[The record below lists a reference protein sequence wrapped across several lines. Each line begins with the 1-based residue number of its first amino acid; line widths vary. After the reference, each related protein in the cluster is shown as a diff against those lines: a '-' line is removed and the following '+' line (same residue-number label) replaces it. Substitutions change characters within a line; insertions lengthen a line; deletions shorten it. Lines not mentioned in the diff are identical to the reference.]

1 MRLPPYEIFPC
12 LGDEK
17 ILLRQV
23 EFSELNELIE
33 ISFYDQIQA
42 KTLQEAEEMQVKIN
56 KDYFNGNAIQWGIVD
71 KLTNK
76 IVGTFG
82 YHGGLD
88 KGEGELGAVL
98 LPQYQGK
105 GYMAA
110 ALKLAIDFG
119 INQIGL
125 HRILALTTKQNERAI
140 KLLTRLHFVKVAE
153 LEGGELEYE
162 LSKNKSF

>member
-1 MRLPPYEIFPC
+1 MKLPPYETFPC
-12 LGDEK
+12 LDDDK

-23 EFSELNELIE
+23 KFSELNELIE
-33 ISFYDQIQA
+33 ITFYDQIQA

-56 KDYFNGNAIQWGIVD
+56 KDYFNGNAIQWGIED

-88 KGEGELGAVL
+88 KGAGELGAVL
-98 LPQYQGK
+98 LPQYEGK

-110 ALKLAIDFG
+110 ALKLAIKFG
-119 INQIGL
+119 ISHIGL
-125 HRILALTTKQNERAI
+125 HRIWAGTTKQNERAI
-140 KLLTRLHFVKVAE
+140 KLLTRLDFVKVAE
-153 LEGGELEYE
+153 SEDGKVEFELKQ
-162 LSKNKSF
+162 L